1 MGVGISLSRK
11 VPSKIS
17 RQCSSSPCRSLSAY
31 PVLESVKLPSLKDG
45 VGRDVISF
53 I

>member
-1 MGVGISLSRK
+1 MGVGISLLSQK

-17 RQCSSSPCRSLSAY
+17 QCSSSPCRSLSAY
-31 PVLESVKLPSLKDG
+31 LVLESVKLPSLKDG

>member
-17 RQCSSSPCRSLSAY
+17 QCSSSPCRSLSAY